1 MVRFYR
7 GEIYRR
13 DERAA
18 LVVQLLEDGRKAT
31 LRPFDGSADF
41 TTSWTELCL
50 SAGWKRAE
58 EKADS

>member
-13 DERAA
+13 DERAV
-18 LVVQLLEDGRKAT
+18 LVVELLEDGRKAT

-41 TTSWTELCL
+41 TALWTEFCL
-50 SAGWKRAE
+50 TEGWKRFE
-58 EKADS
+58 EEATS